1 MTTKNNDNGKEYN
14 GTNTS
19 ITPSGQS
26 VNAVK
31 KKMDNNLLKKS
42 IKKMLKP
49 KNSKLTDSYSDL
61 FHEYSCY
68 PTALKNM
75 GYCNRKI
82 KKILKETEKE
92 GITSEMAHRHGM
104 FDITYYRNISSRHPI
119 EGKENT
125 EHGDHI
131 WTNESMAEFLLKLIE
146 AGTPNVL
153 DKRKKKGTNC
163 LILWLYPSKNK
174 NIGHVVNV
182 CRDKNGN
189 LVVIDTSYYNIREY
203 EKTLKRGVVYYK
215 GSKAINYLKGYNQ
228 NIFGLITTKKLKYTK
243 NFEIHRDRI
252 SDFTMGPSEEE
263 MTLSEYFKILQKYG
277 EKPYNLKEMFNP
289 TINGI
294 KPLKLVGR
302 DSKLHKS
309 WPEYIKQKFEASLG
323 ISLYERVFNLA
334 DKLSAQDLEEL
345 FNYNPTKMTI
355 PTKEKGDN
363 SKNSQIMQTLQS
375 RRNSQDTPPP
385 PTEANQQQETQATQE
400 TQSRRISQK
409 TTRRSSQSTNSR
421 TSKSRTSKSTTSKS
435 RTSKSTTSKTAKKK
449 H

>member
-228 NIFGLITTKKLKYTK
+228 NIFGLITTKKLDK
-243 NFEIHRDRI
+243 NAPLAFGPYIILVASFQIFFPSYFEMVNP
-252 SDFTMGPSEEE
+252 FV
-263 MTLSEYFKILQKYG
+263 
-277 EKPYNLKEMFNP
+277 NL
-289 TINGI
+289 
-294 KPLKLVGR
+294 
-302 DSKLHKS
+302 
-309 WPEYIKQKFEASLG
+309 
-323 ISLYERVFNLA
+323 
-334 DKLSAQDLEEL
+334 
-345 FNYNPTKMTI
+345 
-355 PTKEKGDN
+355 
-363 SKNSQIMQTLQS
+363 
-375 RRNSQDTPPP
+375 
-385 PTEANQQQETQATQE
+385 
-400 TQSRRISQK
+400 
-409 TTRRSSQSTNSR
+409 
-421 TSKSRTSKSTTSKS
+421 
-435 RTSKSTTSKTAKKK
+435 
-449 H
+449 